1 MKLQHWIKKRSADVA
16 LLEVRDLSLGEKG
29 NARSLALPLGLER
42 LLHKKGLFIRP
53 ILTGRDW
60 PY

>member
-42 LLHKKGLFIRP
+42 LLHKKGFHTANLNR
-53 ILTGRDW
+53 T
-60 PY
+60 